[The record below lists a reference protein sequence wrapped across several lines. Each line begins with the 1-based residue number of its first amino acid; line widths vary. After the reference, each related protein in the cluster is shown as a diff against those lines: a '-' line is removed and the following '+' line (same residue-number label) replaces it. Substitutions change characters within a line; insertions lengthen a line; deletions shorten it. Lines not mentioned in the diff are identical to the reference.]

1 MHKWSEIEKTGE
13 EGVAEKKKDEEEEK
27 EKEKEKKKKKD
38 DEEDEI
44 EVEDSDT
51 EDEITAAPNQEEEDE
66 SDSES
71 VFSDFSYDSQDTGTD
86 VSDAELET
94 KCWTIQPK
102 EDAKVQESK
111 KNK

>member
-1 MHKWSEIEKTGE
+1 MNLSWALLHCPSEYLP
-13 EGVAEKKKDEEEEK
+13 VA
-27 EKEKEKKKKKD
+27 
-38 DEEDEI
+38 
-44 EVEDSDT
+44 VYVW
-51 EDEITAAPNQEEEDE
+51 E